1 MRVET
6 EVGRAKARLLGQ
18 EMLMGESRENE
29 RGKEIKGMR
38 KRRKD
43 IEGQKLLQER
53 LNGQQSTN
61 RKRGKTKNTIKRI
74 SGSKYQRVEA
84 ICKLMSCCAAR
95 TAPGQPCCATS
106 CADCREAVTW
116 CSLVTCCL
124 CRGAQLWSASEQ
136 VRSRAGT
143 SQLGKLCY
151 GGYPKMQ
158 HPLRTGGSDE
168 ASNVT
173 K

>member
-6 EVGRAKARLLGQ
+6 EVGRAKAGLLGQ

-38 KRRKD
+38 KSGKD

-61 RKRGKTKNTIKRI
+61 RKRGKTENTIKRI

-116 CSLVTCCL
+116 CSLVTSAVSAEVPSSGL
-124 CRGAQLWSASEQ
+124 PVSRPGAGQGPCSWVSFAMG
-136 VRSRAGT
+136 VT
-143 SQLGKLCY
+143 
-151 GGYPKMQ
+151 PKCSI
-158 HPLRTGGSDE
+158 P
-168 ASNVT
+168 
-173 K
+173 